1 MDAATLHDAIDDVCP
16 IVSVSVGDADDRSTW
31 SFVPAENATQAQIG
45 AGQNVINTIPIDP
58 LSSVPT
64 GDFIARFT
72 NAEYAL
78 LQQKRVAGN
87 PGAKVAKDWD
97 NCTSDPQINMN
108 KKKVQTLK
116 SDLVPDV
123 LTQVRADEIFS

>member
-1 MDAATLHDAIDDVCP
+1 MDAATLHDAIAEVCP
-16 IVSVSVGDADDRSTW
+16 VASVTVIDGNDRTTW
-31 SFVPAENATQAQIG
+31 SFIPAEGATQAQIL
-45 AGQNVINTIPIDP
+45 AGENVIATIPIAP
-58 LSSVPT
+58 LASVPT

-87 PGAKVAKDWD
+87 PGAKIAKDWD
-97 NCTSDPQINMN
+97 NVTSDSAVNMN

-116 SDLVPDV
+116 TELVPDV
-123 LTQVRADEIFS
+123 LTQARADEIFS